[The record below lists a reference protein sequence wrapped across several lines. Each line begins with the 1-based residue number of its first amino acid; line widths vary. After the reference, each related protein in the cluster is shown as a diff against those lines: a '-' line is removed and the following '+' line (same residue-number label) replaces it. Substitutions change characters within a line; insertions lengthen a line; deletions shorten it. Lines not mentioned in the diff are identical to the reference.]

1 MGMGGKYMKHS
12 SAGPIYAYEPWTVT
26 EHTLDT
32 EQNLRDETIFAVANG
47 YIGVRANFEEGYYG
61 PLGTSL
67 RGTYINGFYE
77 SAPIVYGEETY
88 GSAHERETMLNVAD
102 AQIIRIWLED
112 EPVHMFQ
119 GTLFGYWRQ
128 LDMRKGTVTR
138 TIQWRSLE
146 GREVEITFERM
157 ASLDDPNLLLLRCT
171 VKPMNFDGKIRFE
184 SEIDGNV
191 VNQSSSGD
199 PRSGS
204 SFSGPVLTTL
214 EMRENKTY
222 MGIMQRT
229 RVTGFHVA
237 CAAEHKFTGGE
248 YELETDSSSGRVEKR
263 FTVSA
268 QAGEQF
274 TLEKY
279 VVYHASEE
287 PKTGELWKEGIR
299 QLDEA
304 WERGYDS
311 YAVVQE
317 GILDEFWLS
326 ADIVVEG
333 DEALQQ
339 GLRFSAY
346 HMFQSVGRD
355 GRTNMAAKGLTGE
368 GYEGHYFWDTEMY
381 VLPFFLY
388 TEPEIARKLLDY
400 RHYIL
405 PEAREWAAKLNFK
418 GALFPWRTI
427 SGQETSAYFP
437 AGTAQIHINADIAH
451 AIKIYNEAVDDPDY
465 KYGDGLE
472 ILIETSRFF
481 ADYGS
486 FIPGRGFCINGVT
499 GPDEYTALVNN
510 NAYTNVMVQDQ
521 FEYTVK
527 LMEEMKEMHEGRCE
541 ELCDRLQVSDAEIG
555 SWRKMAEEMFI
566 YREQGMIG
574 QDDTFLHKAPWN
586 FADTP
591 KDKYPLL
598 LHYHP
603 MDIYRHQVLKQ
614 ADLVLAFHVQP
625 DRFNRAE
632 KARAYLYYE
641 GLTTHDSSL
650 SACVHSMVAS
660 ELGYLDQ
667 AYEFFMETAR
677 LDLDDTH
684 GNVKDGIHAA
694 AMAGSRLA
702 ILNGFAGMKQDP
714 DKLSF
719 RPVIPDQWERYAF
732 SLKWKG
738 RRLHINI
745 SADSTTYRVLE
756 GDPVKIE
763 HFGVETELEE
773 ELTLP
778 NRILGGVLFDLD
790 GVITDTAELHYQ
802 AWKELADQLNIP
814 FDREYN
820 EKLKGV
826 DRMASLKLILK
837 NGNRE
842 FSAEEMDKLATQK
855 NERYKELLM
864 TLTPDALLPG
874 VRKLLKALRRDG
886 ILVAL
891 ASASRNAPTV
901 LDRLGVTDL
910 FDYVADAGAVA
921 LQKPDAEIFL
931 NAAEGLGVH
940 PLRCIG
946 IEDAEAGV
954 IAIHRA
960 GMPAIGIGTEETLPD
975 ADHHVTTPADL
986 TPALLR
992 EWMEEFPKR
1001 ELKG

>member
-1 MGMGGKYMKHS
+1 MKHS
-12 SAGPIYAYEPWTVT
+12 SGGPIYAYEPWTVT

-47 YIGVRANFEEGYYG
+47 HIGMRGNFEEGYYG

-88 GSAHERETMLNVAD
+88 GSARDRETMLNVAD

-138 TIQWRSLE
+138 SIQWRSLE
-146 GREVEITFERM
+146 GREVEIIFERM
-157 ASLDDPNLLLLRCT
+157 ASLDDPHLLLLRCT
-171 VKPMNFDGKIRFE
+171 VKPMNFEGKIRFE

-214 EMRENKTY
+214 EMRENQTY
-222 MGIMQRT
+222 AGIMQRT

-237 CAAEHKFTGGE
+237 CAAEHKFSGGE
-248 YELETDSSSGRVEKR
+248 YELETDASSGRVEKR

-268 QAGEQF
+268 QPGDEF
-274 TLEKY
+274 VLEKY
-279 VVYHASEE
+279 VTYHASEE
-287 PKTGELWKEGIR
+287 PNTGDLWREGIR

-304 WERGYDS
+304 MERGYDN
-311 YAVVQE
+311 YAAIQE

-333 DEALQQ
+333 DDALQQ

-346 HMFQSVGRD
+346 HVFQSVGRD

-381 VLPFFLY
+381 VFPFFLH

-400 RHYIL
+400 RYYIL
-405 PEAREWAAKLNFK
+405 PEARKRAEELNFK

-427 SGQETSAYFP
+427 SGEETSAYFP
-437 AGTAQIHINADIAH
+437 AGTAQLHINADIAH
-451 AIKIYNEAVDDPDY
+451 AIKLYNEAVDDPDY
-465 KYGDGLE
+465 KYGNGLE

-481 ADYGS
+481 AGYGS

-521 FEYTVK
+521 FEYTVQ
-527 LMEEMKEMHEGRCE
+527 LLEEMKEMHEGRCE
-541 ELCDRLQVSDAEIG
+541 ELCDRLQVTDAEMG
-555 SWRKMAEEMFI
+555 SWRKMAAEMFI
-566 YREQGMIG
+566 YRDQGMIG
-574 QDDTFLHKAPWN
+574 QDDSFLHKAPWD
-586 FADTP
+586 FANTP
-591 KDKYPLL
+591 KEKYPLL

-625 DRFNRAE
+625 ERFTLAE
-632 KARAYLYYE
+632 KARGYLYYE

-660 ELGYLDQ
+660 ELGYMDQ
-667 AYEFFMETAR
+667 AYEFFMETSR

-702 ILNGFAGMKQDP
+702 IVNGFAGMKQDL

-719 RPVIPDQWERYAF
+719 RPLLPGQWERCSF
-732 SLKWKG
+732 SVKWKG
-738 RRLHINI
+738 RRLYVN
-745 SADSTTYRVLE
+745 ATQESTTYRLLE
-756 GDPVKIE
+756 GDPIKLE
-763 HFGVETELEE
+763 HFGVDVNLEE

-778 NRILGGVLFDLD
+778 NRVLGAVLFDLD

-802 AWKELADQLNIP
+802 AWKDLADELGIP
-814 FDREYN
+814 FDREHN

-826 DRMASLKLILK
+826 DRMTSLKLILQ
-837 NGNRE
+837 NGDRTY
-842 FSAEEMDKLATQK
+842 SPEEMEKLAHSK
-855 NERYKELLM
+855 NERYKELLT
-864 TLTPDALLPG
+864 TLTPEALLPG

-886 ILVAL
+886 IRTAL

-931 NAAEGLGVH
+931 NAAAGVGVH

-954 IAIHRA
+954 ISIHRA
-960 GMPAIGIGTEETLPD
+960 GMPAVGIGTKETLPD
-975 ADHHVTTPADL
+975 ADHHVDSPADL

-992 EWMEEFPKR
+992 EWMNEFPKR
-1001 ELKG
+1001 DLRG